1 MTFTEG
7 AENQGREEG
16 SAAALELS
24 APVAVAVVS
33 ACCPPCCL
41 VARRIYTHTTGR
53 GEGFS
58 FYLTAFFLPTT
69 PFVVICLASTHT
81 ALVYIHAVHSCA
93 ACTGRSKRLASMK
106 AVFFST

>member
-41 VARRIYTHTTGR
+41 VARRISTHTTGR
-53 GEGFS
+53 SGQD
-58 FYLTAFFLPTT
+58 FL
-69 PFVVICLASTHT
+69 FIVQRRNLF
-81 ALVYIHAVHSCA
+81 L
-93 ACTGRSKRLASMK
+93 
-106 AVFFST
+106 